1 MQDKKRVLIC
11 DDDSAIL
18 DVCKLILNQDYQVET
33 VATCDN
39 IIEAITKINPN
50 IILMDIRMPGEG
62 DKAATLIHQTKEIK
76 HIPVIVFSALF
87 NIEEIGKKVNA
98 TAILEKPF
106 GINVLLETIK
116 KNIL

>member
-1 MQDKKRVLIC
+1 MQGKKCVLIC
-11 DDDSAIL
+11 DDDSSIL
-18 DVCKLILNQDYQVET
+18 DVCKVILSQDYRVET

-39 IIEAITKINPN
+39 IIEAITKINPG

-62 DKAATLIHQTKEIK
+62 DKAAILIHQTKEIR
-76 HIPVIVFSALF
+76 HIPVIVFSALS

-98 TAILEKPF
+98 TATLEKPF
-106 GINVLLETIK
+106 GIDVLIETIK